1 MDLNLFLK
9 VEGVE
14 LLNGTELFKVD
25 PYGLVSVL
33 PGVDIDRER
42 TERIVIKAKLKV
54 NKSSLHPKSFE
65 LCQIATAEILI
76 DDVNDHSP
84 KFTQKVYRFRIDP
97 FPYNNTEVGSLRAVD
112 GDAEEFGHLRY
123 RILDEFVPD
132 GHGGEE
138 PLPFVLFQVFFIA

>member
-54 NKSSLHPKSFE
+54 RKYLK
-65 LCQIATAEILI
+65 
-76 DDVNDHSP
+76 
-84 KFTQKVYRFRIDP
+84 K
-97 FPYNNTEVGSLRAVD
+97 
-112 GDAEEFGHLRY
+112 
-123 RILDEFVPD
+123 
-132 GHGGEE
+132 
-138 PLPFVLFQVFFIA
+138 